1 MKSLS
6 NINLSKAIR
15 SLVSPVFALLVVFSS
30 VNAKAAD
37 KVTTPVPPVDF
48 KYLGTINNKPVFQ
61 INFNNAEG
69 EKVNLYIKDENGNII
84 YSDLVKDKNYSRKIQ
99 LENIDLGTL
108 KVILSIRSKKENLT
122 QAFIINQ
129 NTRTEENIEIAKL
142 K

>member
-15 SLVSPVFALLVVFSS
+15 SLVSPVFALLVLFSS

-37 KVTTPVPPVDF
+37 KVTTPAPPVDF
-48 KYLGTINNKPVFQ
+48 KYLGTIDDKPVFQ
-61 INFNNAEG
+61 INFSNAEG
-69 EKVNLYIKDENGNII
+69 EKVNLYLKDENGNII